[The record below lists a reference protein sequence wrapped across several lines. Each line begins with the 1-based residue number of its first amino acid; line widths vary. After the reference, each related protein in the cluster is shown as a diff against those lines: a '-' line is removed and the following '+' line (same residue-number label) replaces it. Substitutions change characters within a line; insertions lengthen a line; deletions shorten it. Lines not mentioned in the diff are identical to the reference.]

1 MAEDETTQNDEGMS
15 TPKKVVT
22 GAAVGLATAAAVGVG
37 KKLLSDDSG
46 DGDEEQGSRARQSGK
61 SSGSGSRAR
70 QSGRSSGSSSRSR
83 SGSSNSKSRARST
96 SGTRKGSTSRT
107 SSSGSKRSGSTRS
120 GSSSSSRSRS
130 SSSKRSSS
138 TSSSRSSG
146 SGRTKEQ
153 LYAQATRLKI
163 DGRSKMTKAQLE
175 RAVQRAR

>member
-46 DGDEEQGSRARQSGK
+46 DGDEDQGSRARQSGK

-70 QSGRSSGSSSRSR
+70 QSGRSSGSSSRS
-83 SGSSNSKSRARST
+83 RST